1 MPTSRQTEIL
11 ARVLVWAET
20 SVRDRVVRKAELEF
34 DVPLL
39 ITELAELDVCSLLDA
54 LAKDFD
60 EPTLHNFFAY
70 VLAEDPSIARS
81 GGVRMERLFEEQ
93 PFPRYVVA
101 LLYLAVMDCHD
112 HDFRALAGPIWS
124 NVLAARH
131 LFWPE
136 LLTEMLLRVEPKE
149 VLLERAL
156 LLSSSEVEHERFLG
170 ENLLYDL
177 PVGRTVLRQRLKG
190 ASQGEADP
198 VKARRYKEL
207 YKRYRWS

>member
-1 MPTSRQTEIL
+1 MPTLQQSEIL
-11 ARVLVWAET
+11 ARVLAWAET
-20 SVRDRVVRKAELEF
+20 PVRDRVGRKADLEF

-39 ITELAELDVCSLLDA
+39 ITELAELDVCGLLDA
-54 LAKDFD
+54 LAAHFD
-60 EPTLHNFFAY
+60 EPSLHDFFLS
-70 VLAEDPSIARS
+70 VLAEDPSLAS
-81 GGVRMERLFEEQ
+81 PGGVRMERLFEER

-101 LLYLAVMDCHD
+101 LLYLMVMDCHD
-112 HDFRALAGPIWS
+112 YDFQALARPIWS
-124 NVLAARH
+124 NLLAARH

-136 LLTEMLLRVEPKE
+136 LLTEVLLRVEPKE
-149 VLLERAL
+149 ALLERAL

-170 ENLLYDL
+170 ENLLYGL
-177 PVGRTVLRQRLKG
+177 PVGRTVLRQRLKE